1 MLLAIGIGNT
11 SIKLGVFDG
20 DKIAATWH
28 IATDM
33 RRMPDEYAITLSSLL
48 EQGGVKKSE
57 ITEAAM
63 WCTVPSLIP
72 TFEEVLQKQF
82 AITPLVVGAGIAEAW
97 DDLYYLERACE
108 VQRLALA
115 TGRPL
120 KIVAPDVAQRT
131 YAQMMGEGRESAA
144 LHLQSIKRVLDR
156 EQPEYRT

>member
-1 MLLAIGIGNT
+1 MRLTFKYLAKVARDHGFVFEQNGNSRYVLFSNKLAPGIE
-11 SIKLGVFDG
+11 S
-20 DKIAATWH
+20 
-28 IATDM
+28 
-33 RRMPDEYAITLSSLL
+33 EYSS
-48 EQGGVKKSE
+48 
-57 ITEAAM
+57 
-63 WCTVPSLIP
+63 
-72 TFEEVLQKQF
+72 
-82 AITPLVVGAGIAEAW
+82 IAEAW